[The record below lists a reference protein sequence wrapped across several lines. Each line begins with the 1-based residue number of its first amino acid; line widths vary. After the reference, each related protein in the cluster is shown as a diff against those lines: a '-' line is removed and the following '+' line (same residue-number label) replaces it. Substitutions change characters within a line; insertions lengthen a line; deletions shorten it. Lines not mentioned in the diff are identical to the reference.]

1 MEELIGKLT
10 ELITNEL
17 AASQVNKD
25 NQSEE
30 YRLGKNEAYLKVLS
44 VITKIQENGTIL

>member
-25 NQSEE
+25 KQSEE
-30 YRLGKNEAYLKVLS
+30 YRLGKNKAYAKVLS
-44 VITKIQENGTIL
+44 LITKSLQNGN